1 MPAALR
7 PQTSPVSDATTNGI
21 RVEVMSRHVPEH
33 SPRHEGQWVFEYTVR
48 ITNRSDE
55 TVQLVSR
62 HWLITDALE
71 QLREVQGVGV
81 VGKQPVLK
89 PGEQFQY
96 SSWCPLPTPTGTMHG
111 TYQMARESGGQFDVE
126 IAPFSLRAG
135 YTIH

>member
-1 MPAALR
+1 
-7 PQTSPVSDATTNGI
+7 
-21 RVEVMSRHVPEH
+21 
-33 SPRHEGQWVFEYTVR
+33 
-48 ITNRSDE
+48 
-55 TVQLVSR
+55 
-62 HWLITDALE
+62 
-71 QLREVQGVGV
+71 VQGVGV

-111 TYQMARESGGQFDVE
+111 TYQIARESGGQFDVE